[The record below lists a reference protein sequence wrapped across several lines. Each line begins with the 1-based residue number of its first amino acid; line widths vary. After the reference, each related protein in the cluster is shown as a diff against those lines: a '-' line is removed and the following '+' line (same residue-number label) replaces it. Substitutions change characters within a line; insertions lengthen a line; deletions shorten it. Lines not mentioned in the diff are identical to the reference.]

1 MRKRYIQ
8 SEILFYLFDGNLHT
22 APELAEKIEVSIKTI
37 RRHIQ
42 DLSINFPI
50 MVENGGIGGGGG
62 FRLEKDNRSVLLFT
76 TEELN
81 LILKALK
88 FLTDEESR
96 RLTKKIIHILELKKT
111 GK

>member
-22 APELAEKIEVSIKTI
+22 APELAEKIEVSVKTI

-50 MVENGGIGGGGG
+50 MVENGGFGGGGG
-62 FRLEKDNRSVLLFT
+62 FRLEKDKHSVLLFT

-81 LILKALK
+81 FILNALT
-88 FLTDEESR
+88 FLNNEESNQ
-96 RLTKKIIHILELKKT
+96 LAKKILHILELNK
-111 GK
+111 